1 MQFSVEKYISNFV
14 QNQFPQFYQE
24 EGPNFILFLRA
35 YYEWMEENQEYLSSD
50 GTITYEGNPV
60 AEARNLFDYRDID
73 NTLTKF
79 LSHFQ
84 EKYLYGIPF
93 NVIINQRFLLKHIL
107 DVYRSKGSIQSYRL
121 LFKLIYDQD
130 IEVYLPGTDLLKP
143 SDGTWVNPKYIE
155 VTNNGNLN
163 KFLNQTIIGVTSGTT
178 AVVEDVISEKVN
190 KNIVNSLYISNIQPT
205 GGTFL
210 NNEQIVIN
218 GQTGNSAAIS
228 SAPVILG
235 SLDYVNI
242 LNGGQNFKIGDTLK
256 IVHRN
261 PANNQ
266 IISFGD
272 GGYLKVTGLTTS
284 SNGQLNINI
293 LNGGFGFTT
302 NPNVFLYRGLGD
314 TTGTGATLSIGS
326 ISYTETVSYN
336 TDVIADYLST
346 SISASSYNLPL
357 YPAANLSSTINTAL
371 SYTSNT
377 FGSISSLTNVKTG
390 SGYSNQ
396 AYVFVRSTLLSKT
409 QPGTLAYS
417 TTSNTITGT
426 STTFTTLFSNNDVI
440 FIQANSFSNTG
451 EYQVINK
458 VVNNTVITLYG
469 PPSHNASSGTYNLA
483 PSVFP
488 SNFALYETIMARA
501 DNTVDGL
508 NANIQASSISG
519 GNIISTAVALDSGK
533 GYVENETVVAYLYG
547 SVNNVI
553 ITSGGSNY
561 KVNDSVVFAST
572 DTSSPALGYVSSIN
586 GNGSITGVTI
596 TNTGSGYLSIPNV
609 RIQSNTGSFALLTC
623 TINQYKTTTQVEAQI
638 IKNGVGRQRGYWST
652 TKGFLNS
659 DKYIQDSYFY
669 QDFSYQIKAATT
681 LDKFKNILYN
691 TFHPAGSELFGEFLS
706 ISNIPSA
713 IESILYNSTG
723 PEISVIEDELLNIL
737 VLEDGSTEL
746 TQENTF

>member
-24 EGPNFILFLRA
+24 EGPNFILFLQA
-35 YYEWMEENQEYLSSD
+35 YYAWMEENKEYLSSD

-143 SDGTWVNPKYIE
+143 SDGTWVNPKYLE
-155 VTNNGNLN
+155 VTNNGNLG
-163 KFLNQTIIGVTSGTT
+163 KFLNQTIIGVTSGCT
-178 AVVEDVISEKVN
+178 
-190 KNIVNSLYISNIQPT
+190 
-205 GGTFL
+205 
-210 NNEQIVIN
+210 
-218 GQTGNSAAIS
+218 
-228 SAPVILG
+228 VILG

-284 SNGQLNINI
+284 SNGQLSINI
-293 LNGGFGFTT
+293 LNGGFGFTA
-302 NPNVFLYRGLGD
+302 NPNVFLYRGIGD
-314 TTGTGATLSIGS
+314 TTGTGASLSVGS

-377 FGSISSLTNVKTG
+377 FGSVSSLTNVKTG

-409 QPGTLAYS
+409 QLGTLAYS

-451 EYQVINK
+451 EYQVINQ

-483 PSVFP
+483 PSIFP
-488 SNFALYETIMARA
+488 SNFALYETIMVRA
-501 DNTVDGL
+501 DNTIDGL
-508 NANIQASSISG
+508 NANIQASYISG
-519 GNIISTAVALDSGK
+519 GNIFSTAVALDSGK
-533 GYVENETVVAYLYG
+533 GYVDNETIIAYLYG
-547 SVNNVI
+547 FVNNVI

-561 KVNDSVVFAST
+561 KVNDSVIFAST
-572 DTSSPALGYVSSIN
+572 ETSSPALGYVSSIN
-586 GNGSITGVTI
+586 GNGSITGVTL

-638 IKNGVGRQRGYWST
+638 VKNGVGRQRGYWST
-652 TKGFLNS
+652 TKGFLNA

-669 QDFSYQIKAATT
+669 QDFSYQIKVATT

-706 ISNIPSA
+706 ITNIPYD
-713 IESILYNSTG
+713 IESLLYNSTG
-723 PEISVIEDELLNIL
+723 PEISVIEDELLDIL

-746 TQENTF
+746 IQENTF

>member
-24 EGPNFILFLRA
+24 EGPNFILFLQA
-35 YYEWMEENQEYLSSD
+35 YYAWMEENKEYLSSD

-143 SDGTWVNPKYIE
+143 SDGTWVNPKYLE
-155 VTNNGNLN
+155 VTNNGNLG

-218 GQTGNSAAIS
+218 GQTGNAAAIS

-284 SNGQLNINI
+284 SNGQLSINI
-293 LNGGFGFTT
+293 LNGGFGFTA
-302 NPNVFLYRGLGD
+302 NPNVFLYRGIGD
-314 TTGTGATLSIGS
+314 TTGTGASLSVGS

-377 FGSISSLTNVKTG
+377 FGSVSSLTNVKTG

-409 QPGTLAYS
+409 QLGTLAYS

-451 EYQVINK
+451 EYQVINQ

-483 PSVFP
+483 PSIFP
-488 SNFALYETIMARA
+488 SNFALYETIMVRA
-501 DNTVDGL
+501 DNTIDGL

-519 GNIISTAVALDSGK
+519 GNIIYTAVALDSGK
-533 GYVENETVVAYLYG
+533 GYVDNEPIIAYLYG
-547 SVNNVI
+547 FVNNVI

-561 KVNDSVVFAST
+561 KVNDSVIFAST
-572 DTSSPALGYVSSIN
+572 ETSSPALGYVSSIN
-586 GNGSITGVTI
+586 GNGSITGVTL

-638 IKNGVGRQRGYWST
+638 VKNGVGRQRGYWST
-652 TKGFLNS
+652 TKGFLNA

-669 QDFSYQIKAATT
+669 QDFSYQIKVATT

-706 ISNIPSA
+706 ITNIPYD
-713 IESILYNSTG
+713 IESLLYNSTG
-723 PEISVIEDELLNIL
+723 PEISVIEDELLDIL

-746 TQENTF
+746 IQENTF